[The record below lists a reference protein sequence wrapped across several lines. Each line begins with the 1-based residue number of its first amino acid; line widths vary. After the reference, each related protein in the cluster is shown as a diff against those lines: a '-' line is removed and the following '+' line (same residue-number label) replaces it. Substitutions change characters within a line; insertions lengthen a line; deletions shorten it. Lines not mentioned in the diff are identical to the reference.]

1 MPLCAHC
8 NSEFSTN
15 YESKLYCS
23 ATCSSDAKKIRNNTA
38 PMAHPL
44 RGTLVSCPIC
54 RAKFD
59 WAYHKKYCSYSCQRE
74 KKKRRDREVRVQ
86 QRMAAT

>member
-1 MPLCAHC
+1 
-8 NSEFSTN
+8 
-15 YESKLYCS
+15 
-23 ATCSSDAKKIRNNTA
+23 
-38 PMAHPL
+38 MAHPL

-74 KKKRRDREVRVQ
+74 KKKQRDREITKARQKVPVRCS
-86 QRMAAT
+86 MS